1 METNEDTQ
9 VQDADSI
16 MHENMMPV
24 AASSG
29 VSTSDGS
36 ASALAPQDGKQAI
49 SQMEQKALQE
59 NEDYQAI
66 KKALTILRYQ
76 LEKARK
82 DVKVLVKM
90 KEEAIAEP
98 IEFVNRLKRK
108 EVSYVHANAYP
119 TTFTAKL
126 EAVASSSNSFDRKTV
141 FKNILEMPMPSVRD
155 RETKDTSH
163 AKITAELDRAA
174 NAMENVGS
182 NYATATPSR
191 ATSVSEMSDKES
203 DDESMA
209 NTKSGKGRG
218 KRRASAVGLFSRHL
232 QDPPS
237 PTSSTTSNHV
247 SAEEI
252 TPRSLLQK
260 SSWLSDSSQYDSPSR
275 HRTLSPELSHKSRD
289 NGDDENKPVT
299 HNLPWSD
306 EEQKRLEELLVIY
319 PDEPVQAQR
328 FNKIAA
334 ALGTRTAR
342 QVGSRVQKYFI
353 KLAKNGLPVPGR
365 ITIPVSRLF
374 ERAFAGLCVGRL
386 KCVCAS
392 RQVYLKRSDRIKRPN
407 PILKKPNPK
416 ARAESDTTVRRTGT
430 SYNVHLP
437 GSTSS
442 VRVSGARYIT
452 ENPSPSVMMADNDLD
467 SSLMM
472 VGSGAFS
479 SASQKP
485 AVNEHGEA
493 IHYGFACDSCGDEP
507 IVGARY
513 KCTQCDISEEVDLC
527 EKCYEEGTF
536 TNDHHPLSHQF
547 EAISTADPLPYYADD
562 DYAGDSHLG
571 EFDYLG

>member
-1 METNEDTQ
+1 M
-9 VQDADSI
+9 
-16 MHENMMPV
+16 
-24 AASSG
+24 
-29 VSTSDGS
+29 
-36 ASALAPQDGKQAI
+36 
-49 SQMEQKALQE
+49 
-59 NEDYQAI
+59 
-66 KKALTILRYQ
+66 KK
-76 LEKARK
+76 
-82 DVKVLVKM
+82 
-90 KEEAIAEP
+90 EAIAEP

-108 EVSYVHANAYP
+108 IKLETPPLQKVVCVQEVDWSKFQVPPEGRVASQL
-119 TTFTAKL
+119 AKL
-126 EAVASSSNSFDRKTV
+126 AGVTSTSSSFDRRAV
-141 FKNILEMPMPSVRD
+141 FKNILEVPMPSVRD
-155 RETKDTSH
+155 RENRDTSH

-174 NAMENVGS
+174 KAMENVGS
-182 NYATATPSR
+182 NNATATPSR

-209 NTKSGKGRG
+209 NSKSGKGRG
-218 KRRASAVGLFSRHL
+218 KRRASAVGLFNRHL

-237 PTSSTTSNHV
+237 PTSSTTSNHF
-247 SAEEI
+247 SADEL

-260 SSWLSDSSQYDSPSR
+260 SSWLSDASQYDSPSR
-275 HRTLSPELSHKSRD
+275 HRTVSPELSHKLKD
-289 NGDDENKPVT
+289 IGDDENKPVT

-365 ITIPVSRLF
+365 ITIPPSSLPK
-374 ERAFAGLCVGRL
+374 A
-386 KCVCAS
+386 
-392 RQVYLKRSDRIKRPN
+392 QRPN
-407 PILKKPNPK
+407 QKVKSDFKKPNPK
-416 ARAESDTTVRRTGT
+416 ARAESDTSVRRTGT

-452 ENPSPSVMMADNDLD
+452 ENPSPSVMMADNDMD

-472 VGSGAFS
+472 VGSGAYT

-507 IVGARY
+507 IVGSRY

-527 EKCYEEGTF
+527 EKCYEKGTF